1 MTGKEDNDN
10 GEEDA
15 GQGYFLLLTQTPGQ
29 AIDIATETN
38 MSYVEHQKGFD
49 FKRKHYGEGSC
60 QLFKKDE
67 TFLQIFLVVAID

>member
-1 MTGKEDNDN
+1 MERRMLARDISFFSLRLR
-10 GEEDA
+10 A
-15 GQGYFLLLTQTPGQ
+15 RL
-29 AIDIATETN
+29 DIATETN

-67 TFLQIFLVVAID
+67 TFLQIFLVVARLMIIK